1 MDRICIF
8 LLGHVDQILSPL
20 SPVVSVSEQFALFL
34 QMCVCPVGVA
44 LVSSYGWLD
53 GITGSMDISLSKL
66 RELVMDGGAWCAAIR
81 GVAKSR
87 TRLSD

>member
-8 LLGHVDQILSPL
+8 LLEHVDQILSPL

-34 QMCVCPVGVA
+34 QTCVCPVGVA

-53 GITGSMDISLSKL
+53 GITGSMDISLSRL
-66 RELVMDGGAWCAAIR
+66 RELVVDRGAWCAAIR
-81 GVAKSR
+81 GVAKSH
-87 TRLSD
+87 T